1 MHNCCHVLIGQSDD
15 LHANKLHHI
24 QLITQA
30 DLFVKISPAEC
41 LCYTMLDKPVEIN
54 KMLEN
59 VSMITSMRSLNN
71 AHCCKFIFNLIVEHV
86 VDKLLACSMCITCD
100 KLVDFKL
107 NMRNNKS
114 CEPYFFEVEMNKLF
128 NACCSEPLFS
138 FSYFSLKERDH
149 AESSAISAPK
159 FFCLHQGAMSLEGIH
174 LNL

>member
-59 VSMITSMRSLNN
+59 VSMIISMRSLNN
-71 AHCCKFIFNLIVEHV
+71 AHCCKFTFNLIVEHV
-86 VDKLLACSMCITCD
+86 VDKLFVYAICITCD
-100 KLVDFKL
+100 NLVDFKL
-107 NMRNNKS
+107 NMLNNNF
-114 CEPYFFEVEMNKLF
+114 CEPYFSDVEMNKLF
-128 NACCSEPLFS
+128 NACFSEPLFP
-138 FSYFSLKERDH
+138 FPYFH
-149 AESSAISAPK
+149 
-159 FFCLHQGAMSLEGIH
+159 
-174 LNL
+174 